1 MFLFKKIAH
10 SLSVASGW
18 HFITANP
25 NINQF
30 FAIAVLS
37 NFAHAVSFDGQYIQP
52 NLTNTAVEWWWGSA
66 VGASQSPG
74 TPGPVLQ
81 FLFYQGYS
89 ILADFNHSSL
99 PEYYITINGFFSNG
113 NNFSLTVPATS
124 GNISEGNNN
133 SVTGTWGTVGAF
145 QISSDLKTMAVTFDA
160 PDAPYGISG
169 SMNFT
174 SNRANHYG
182 CNVTDSPYFDVVKPV
197 KTLND
202 AEQVLFNQLGWAV
215 AIPGGTVNVDVR
227 INGTRLQFT
236 GNGYHDQNWMPL
248 ALNEFIS
255 SWYFGFAEVGPYT
268 LSYVSAAPLD
278 SSIVFNTGYLATD
291 NAVLQ
296 NQCSVDGSKT
306 TDISIIRPTGE
317 MAGAE
322 GTIAPSGWTLNYII
336 DDGTEFE
343 FLIVPTGVNPD
354 IAIYQRWTGLI
365 SGGKKGEE
373 SYEGVATFE
382 WLNPGLNVYP
392 A

>member
-1 MFLFKKIAH
+1 MMFASKKIAH
-10 SLSVASGW
+10 SLLIAS
-18 HFITANP
+18 
-25 NINQF
+25 
-30 FAIAVLS
+30 VLS

-145 QISSDLKTMAVTFDA
+145 QISSDLKTMAVTFNA
-160 PDAPYGISG
+160 PDAPYRISG

-255 SWYFGFAEVGPYT
+255 SWYFGFAEDTSPPT
-268 LSYVSAAPLD
+268 MLCCKINALSTGRRPRISALFALPARWL
-278 SSIVFNTGYLATD
+278 VQKARLR
-291 NAVLQ
+291 L
-296 NQCSVDGSKT
+296 
-306 TDISIIRPTGE
+306 P
-317 MAGAE
+317 AG
-322 GTIAPSGWTLNYII
+322 
-336 DDGTEFE
+336 
-343 FLIVPTGVNPD
+343 
-354 IAIYQRWTGLI
+354 R
-365 SGGKKGEE
+365 
-373 SYEGVATFE
+373 
-382 WLNPGLNVYP
+382 
-392 A
+392 